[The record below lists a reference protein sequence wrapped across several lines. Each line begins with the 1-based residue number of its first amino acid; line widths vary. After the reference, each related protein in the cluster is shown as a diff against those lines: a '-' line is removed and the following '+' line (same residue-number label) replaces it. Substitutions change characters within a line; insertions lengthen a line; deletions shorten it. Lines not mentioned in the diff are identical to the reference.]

1 MTYFVDIFVTDK
13 RKLRCVIFAEI
24 NFEAISDMKD
34 KFWYLQ
40 DVLELE
46 ELENLES
53 NLKKL
58 ECSQLVVTQKY
69 LFLNKFRM
77 SQHFPFLVKRYSL
90 LFTKRKTTW
99 VPHST

>member
-1 MTYFVDIFVTDK
+1 MLLMTYFVDSFVTDK

-58 ECSQLVVTQKY
+58 ECSQLVV
-69 LFLNKFRM
+69 N
-77 SQHFPFLVKRYSL
+77 
-90 LFTKRKTTW
+90 TKIFIFE
-99 VPHST
+99 

>member
-53 NLKKL
+53 NLKTL
-58 ECSQLVVTQKY
+58 ECSQLVV
-69 LFLNKFRM
+69 N
-77 SQHFPFLVKRYSL
+77 
-90 LFTKRKTTW
+90 TKMFIFE
-99 VPHST
+99 

>member
-13 RKLRCVIFAEI
+13 RKLRCVIVAEI

-58 ECSQLVVTQKY
+58 ECSQLVV
-69 LFLNKFRM
+69 N
-77 SQHFPFLVKRYSL
+77 
-90 LFTKRKTTW
+90 TKIFIFE
-99 VPHST
+99 